1 MKRKALALTLIL
13 AFLFS
18 ATAGG
23 LFVDVGKAYFTPLP
37 ELPPPIYIRGDGSV
51 EPSSA
56 FIQRVGD
63 TYTFTDDIDN
73 SIEVQRDNIVI
84 DGNGFSVTQT
94 PVNTSGLMI
103 PAGWYPGI
111 RLTDRR
117 DVTIKNVKIRDC
129 ISGITIESSTNI
141 TLTNNSITGIGKIAI
156 FSASS
161 SKCTISQNDIT
172 SNDQGIL
179 IIDSMYVNISEN
191 NITRNSVG
199 IQCYTYTSTYS
210 PKLDA
215 AVTSGCAYI
224 DIFGNY
230 IAGNTKNGISLNAFY
245 IRIGYNTLSN
255 NNKGLEFMG
264 DSYHTMIYHNNFVS
278 NFENVKIAVLASA
291 SGGYDW
297 IWDSG
302 SEGNYWNDYLTKY
315 PNATEKNHSGVGNT
329 PYVIDANNVD
339 NYPLMREAS
348 IKPPYTILEFPSPS
362 PTTNPTPP
370 PSNTPTLSPSPSP
383 SERPTKTT
391 EPKPNPFPTTLVI
404 TSVASAA
411 VIGIGLLVYFKKRK
425 HKAEITSRVE

>member
-1 MKRKALALTLIL
+1 MKRSALALTLIL
-13 AFLFS
+13 ALLLS
-18 ATAGG
+18 AVAGG
-23 LFVDVGKAYFTPLP
+23 LFVDVGKANFTPLP
-37 ELPPPIYIRGDGSV
+37 ELPPPIYIRSDGSV

-56 FIQRVGD
+56 SIERVGD
-63 TYTFTDDIDN
+63 AYTFTNDVDN

-117 DVTIKNVKIRDC
+117 NVTAKNVKIHDC

-141 TLTNNSITGIGKIAI
+141 TLINNSITGIAKIAI

-161 SKCTISQNDIT
+161 SNCTISQNDIPN
-172 SNDQGIL
+172 NDQGIL
-179 IIDSMYVNISEN
+179 IIDSMHVNIFEN

-199 IQCYTYTSTYS
+199 VECYTSTY
-210 PKLDA
+210 PPELNADI
-215 AVTSGCAYI
+215 TSGCAYI

-230 IAGNTKNGISLNAFY
+230 IAGNTQNGISLNAFY
-245 IRIGYNTLSN
+245 TRIGYNTLVN
-255 NNKGLEFMG
+255 NGKGIGLSF
-264 DSYHTMIYHNNFVS
+264 SYHTMIYRNNFVS

-302 SEGNYWNDYLTKY
+302 SEGNYWSDYLTKY

-339 NYPLMREAS
+339 NYPLMREVS

-411 VIGIGLLVYFKKRK
+411 VIGIGLLAYFKKSK
-425 HKAEITSRVE
+425 HGATHS

>member
-1 MKRKALALTLIL
+1 LKRTALALTLIL

-23 LFVDVGKAYFTPLP
+23 LFVDVGKANFTPLP

-56 FIQRVGD
+56 FIQRVGE

-103 PAGWYPGI
+103 PAGWYSGI
-111 RLTDRR
+111 RLTDRIN
-117 DVTIKNVKIRDC
+117 VTLKSVKIYDC
-129 ISGITIESSTNI
+129 VSGITLESSTNI
-141 TLTNNSITGIGKIAI
+141 ALTNNTITAIGKIAI

-161 SKCTISQNDIT
+161 SNCAISQNDIT
-172 SNDQGIL
+172 NNDQGIL
-179 IIDSMYVNISEN
+179 IIDSMHINIFEN

-199 IQCYTYTSTYS
+199 MQCYTSTYP

-245 IRIGYNTLSN
+245 IRIGYNTLAN

-264 DSYHTMIYHNNFVS
+264 DSYHTMIYHNNFFS
-278 NFENVKIAVLASA
+278 NFENVKIDVLAS
-291 SGGYDW
+291 GGGGTW

-339 NYPLMREAS
+339 EYPLIREAS
-348 IKPPYTILEFPSPS
+348 IKPPYAILDFPSPS
-362 PTTNPTPP
+362 PTTSPTPP
-370 PSNTPTLSPSPSP
+370 SSNTPTPSPSPSP
-383 SERPTKTT
+383 SEQPTKTT
-391 EPKPNPFPTTLVI
+391 EPQPNLPTTLVI
-404 TSVASAA
+404 ASVASAA
-411 VIGIGLLVYFKKRK
+411 VIGIGLLVYFRKRD
-425 HKAEITSRVE
+425 H